1 MNFPYFQFNEKITAL
16 EQQALEMCRERFAE
30 IDAIT
35 QYNQQKILAAFQQNY
50 ISDTH
55 LYDTTGYGYDDRG
68 REALDKVFAA
78 AVGAED
84 ALFRSSFAS
93 GTHALT
99 VGLFGILRPGD
110 TMLCVSGSPYDT
122 LEEVIGIR
130 GEGKGS
136 LKDFGVTYKQI
147 DLNEEGEFDI
157 PAIKA
162 ACKGVKMVYIQRSRG
177 YTLRQ
182 SFDLPR
188 VKEVVEAVRSVDKDC
203 CIVVDNCY
211 CEFVDTLEPPQIGCD
226 LIIGSLIKN
235 PGGGI
240 AQSGGY
246 IAGRADLVQL
256 CAFRLT
262 SPGTGRELGCS
273 LGQNR
278 NLYMGLYHA
287 PTVTGEAQKV
297 ATFANALFSLMGYTC
312 YPEVSARRA
321 DIISAICLGDKER
334 LVAFCRGIQAGSA
347 VDSFVVPEP
356 CPMPGYES
364 EVIMAAGAFTMG
376 SSIELSADAPIREP
390 FAVWFQGGLNFGTG
404 KIGVL
409 KAAQNVL
416 QIDESEAKA

>member
-1 MNFPYFQFNEKITAL
+1 MNFPYFSFGEQLQTL
-16 EQQALEMCRERFAE
+16 EQQALACCAKRFEE

-35 QYNQQKILAAFQQNY
+35 QYNQQKVLAAFQQNR

-68 REALDKVFAA
+68 REALDKVFAT

-99 VGLFGILRPGD
+99 VALFGILRPGD
-110 TMLCVSGSPYDT
+110 TMLSITGAPYDT
-122 LEEVIGIR
+122 LEEVIGLR
-130 GEGKGS
+130 GQGKGS
-136 LKDFGVTYKQI
+136 LKDFGVHYSQI
-147 DLNEEGEFDI
+147 DLTNQEEFDI
-157 PAIKA
+157 EAIKA

-177 YTLRQ
+177 YSLRQ
-182 SFDLPR
+182 SLSIGQ
-188 VKEVVEAVRSVDKDC
+188 VKSAIDAVRSVDSEAH
-203 CIVVDNCY
+203 IVVDNCY
-211 CEFVDTLEPPQIGCD
+211 CEFVDLQEPTQIGAD

-246 IAGRADLVQL
+246 VAGKQSLVEL
-256 CAFRLT
+256 CAYRLT
-262 SPGTGRELGCS
+262 TPGTGRELGCS

-297 ATFANALFSLMGYTC
+297 ATFANALFDLMGYTC
-312 YPEVSARRA
+312 YPKVSQRRA

-334 LVAFCRGIQAGSA
+334 LVAFCRGIQAGA
-347 VDSFVVPEP
+347 AIDSFVVPEP
-356 CPMPGYES
+356 SDMPGYES
-364 EVIMAAGAFTMG
+364 QVIMAAGAFTMG

-409 KAAQNVL
+409 KAAQLVL
-416 QIDESEAKA
+416 ELDQKSNQA